1 MKHLHLE
8 LKVCE
13 GCGMLWLR
21 RKQLEAQDQST
32 TGIYC
37 AGCESRLTQFPT
49 SAGKRGGGRPRSE
62 GPRPKVRRNQGCAS
76 ARYASASQRG
86 SLSLRGYQAGER

>member
-1 MKHLHLE
+1 MNYVHLE

-21 RKQLEAQDQST
+21 LNKIDGNYC
-32 TGIYC
+32 TGC
-37 AGCESRLTQFPT
+37 VVRLASFPT

-62 GPRPKVRRNQGCAS
+62 RRRPSTATRRNQGCAA
-76 ARYASASQRG
+76 ARYTTASERG
-86 SLSLRGYQAGER
+86 SLSLRGYKAGAR